1 MQSLKT
7 KPGELAPD
15 DKRITRKEARD
26 LLTALDKPEFGGLM
40 DDYIKEISNPNN
52 IKETNQFLKESE
64 EKKDLPANVRLA
76 KPKEG
81 FCIRSE
87 KYNIKRPSQR
97 KKVFINIV
105 SLEEVQEPISDNN
118 NMWKLPYLLNQGRH
132 DQDKKGKYCTT
143 YDVVFNPKAI
153 ELANGNLAF
162 KKFVCDTAIEGIN
175 NQILAKEEEKI
186 SKDFIIK
193 KFNYKGIEVAYVNVH
208 TLNKG
213 EMDDRKEPNEF
224 HKTQVMKEIAEKLS
238 KDYTEDIF
246 NQQKKYLSEKQFR
259 IQSEQQEILREQK
272 RIEQEDQEQTERK
285 QKLISLQYQDYIR
298 GLQEKENKTQKE
310 FEEKL
315 IPQNLSLLMNS
326 EQRLRNYHDKIYK
339 LSERADRNKRLFM
352 DYNQK
357 ARNDKYYNYLS
368 KRYTLNNKE
377 TNSTVAENRE
387 MNFQNKL
394 GRNRL
399 NSADDN
405 NANYTNANNN
415 NKNINEYLR
424 NYGAYKDVFRQYD
437 NYNKLL
443 AEQNLR
449 HKDYMNKQRTIEEL
463 KRIEERE
470 KIYNYEKQE
479 KTYENEKKKEY
490 KEYLDRQIKEQFPIK
505 LWKENYNERNFI
517 NDNNLFKNRNLY
529 TSAPNFSLIKKSNFV
544 EVNPYNAKRYDLGNS
559 NLRYNTILNP
569 MFNYNY
575 NKYLFPGKITQDYA
589 GINQER
595 ERERLIAQKYE
606 QEINNNN
613 ANANVD
619 NNINS
624 NYNNQLQ
631 IEHIENN
638 TN

>member
-1 MQSLKT
+1 MND
-7 KPGELAPD
+7 P
-15 DKRITRKEARD
+15 
-26 LLTALDKPEFGGLM
+26 
-40 DDYIKEISNPNN
+40 
-52 IKETNQFLKESE
+52 
-64 EKKDLPANVRLA
+64 
-76 KPKEG
+76 
-81 FCIRSE
+81 
-87 KYNIKRPSQR
+87 
-97 KKVFINIV
+97 IV
-105 SLEEVQEPISDNN
+105 S
-118 NMWKLPYLLNQGRH
+118 
-132 DQDKKGKYCTT
+132 
-143 YDVVFNPKAI
+143 
-153 ELANGNLAF
+153 
-162 KKFVCDTAIEGIN
+162 
-175 NQILAKEEEKI
+175 
-186 SKDFIIK
+186 
-193 KFNYKGIEVAYVNVH
+193 
-208 TLNKG
+208 
-213 EMDDRKEPNEF
+213 
-224 HKTQVMKEIAEKLS
+224 EKLS
-238 KDYTEDIF
+238 KDYAEDIF
-246 NQQKKYLSEKQFR
+246 NQQKKYLSEKQYR
-259 IQSEQQEILREQK
+259 IQSEQREILREQK
-272 RIEQEDQEQTERK
+272 RIEQEEQEQKAQK

-315 IPQNLSLLMNS
+315 IPQNLSLQMNS

-606 QEINNNN
+606 QEINNNI
-613 ANANVD
+613 ANANID